1 MIFGSNRERMHF
13 TKKPRVFHDY
23 WIVVVTFFCAF
34 IIFLAL
40 YAVAVPA
47 VLAVRRPKTLE
58 VSSGD

>member
-1 MIFGSNRERMHF
+1 MHF